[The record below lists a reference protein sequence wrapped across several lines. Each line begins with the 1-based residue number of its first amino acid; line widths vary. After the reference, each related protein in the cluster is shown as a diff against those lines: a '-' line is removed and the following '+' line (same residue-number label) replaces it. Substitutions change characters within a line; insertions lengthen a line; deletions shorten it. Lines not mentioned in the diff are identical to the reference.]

1 MRRQWR
7 KFLKNNE
14 KNRLYK
20 EEISYIAVPW
30 LVTFLHS
37 SIKKGNKKDVDSIL
51 DTLREKHG
59 ITLDEQGNLCFSDD
73 YLPF

>member
-1 MRRQWR
+1 MKRQWR
-7 KFLKNNE
+7 VFLKENE

-20 EEISYIAVPW
+20 GEISYIAVPW
-30 LVTFLHS
+30 LVTYLHR

-51 DTLREKHG
+51 NVLRVNYG